1 VFHKNIRDGVTVKLM
16 EERQHAPEV
25 YAVVDRERAYL
36 REWLPWVDMSTG
48 VEHTRNFIKT
58 SLQQFA
64 GNDGFS
70 AGIWLGDELIGGIG
84 THKIDWLY
92 RRVEIGYWLAPK
104 YQGRGIVTDAC
115 RAVIDHAFEEWKLNR
130 VEIHCATGNAKSCAI
145 PKRLGFQFEG
155 MLREAQLLN
164 GEYQDINVYAMLAR
178 DWRKPDWKKR
188 VTGKS

>member
-1 VFHKNIRDGVTVKLM
+1 MFQKQIRDGVYLKLM
-16 EERQHAPEV
+16 EERHAPEV
-25 YAVVDRERAYL
+25 FAVVDRERAYL
-36 REWLPWVDMSTG
+36 REWLPWVDMTTE
-48 VEHTRNFIKT
+48 VEHTLNFIKT

-70 AGIWLGDELIGGIG
+70 AGIWSGDELIGGIG

-92 RRVEIGYWLAPK
+92 RRVEIGYWIAQK
-104 YQGRGIVTDAC
+104 YQGLGIVTDAC
-115 RAVIDHAFEEWKLNR
+115 RAVIDHAFHEWKLNR

-164 GEYQDINVYAMLAR
+164 GEYHDINVYGMLAR
-178 DWRKPDWKKR
+178 DWKKPA
-188 VTGKS
+188 TGKLER